1 MVSVRYFC
9 HIGEE
14 GNCQRE
20 VVLRNEA
27 STVIKLTVGVFEIR
41 LWEEYGRV

>member
-1 MVSVRYFC
+1 MVSIRYFC

-27 STVIKLTVGVFEIR
+27 SVVIKLTMGF
-41 LWEEYGRV
+41 LSL